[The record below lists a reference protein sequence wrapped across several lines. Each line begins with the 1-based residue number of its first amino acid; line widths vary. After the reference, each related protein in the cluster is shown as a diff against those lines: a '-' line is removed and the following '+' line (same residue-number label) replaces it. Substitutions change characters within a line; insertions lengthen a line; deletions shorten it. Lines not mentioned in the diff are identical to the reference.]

1 MKQKSTTKQCKYC
14 KTDIPADAKF
24 CPNCKKKQKG
34 KGWLIAIIAI
44 VVIIGIIGSTG
55 DTEDTTTDIANKGT
69 ETASNTNKKE
79 KATEK
84 TAKKTTEK
92 SKEEV
97 MKIDPETLITDYEA
111 NEVKGD
117 EIYEGK
123 TMELTGI
130 VGDIGKDILED
141 VYITFER
148 EEEFAFTAV
157 QCYFKDEAQ
166 IKKVMELSKGDKI
179 TLQGKCDGKFG
190 NVLIK
195 NCVIK

>member
-14 KTDIPADAKF
+14 KTEIPADAKI

-44 VVIIGIIGSTG
+44 VVIIGIIGSTS
-55 DTEDTTTDIANKGT
+55 DTENTSSDVASKRTDTTSKSD
-69 ETASNTNKKE
+69 KKE
-79 KATEK
+79 
-84 TAKKTTEK
+84 KTTEK
-92 SKEEV
+92 PEEEI

-130 VGDIGKDILED
+130 VGDIGKDIAED

-148 EEEFAFTAV
+148 EDEFAFTAV
-157 QCYFKDEAQ
+157 QCYFKDKTQ
-166 IKKVMELSKGDKI
+166 IEKVMDLSKGDKI